1 LPSTA
6 RTMIE
11 RLLRWSYVRRRTV
24 LVAAT
29 VLAAVSALLVAR
41 VSFDANIVKLLPRR
55 GPAVRSF
62 DAYLEH
68 FGTFDH
74 VYVVFEVPPGS
85 RISDGEDLVDRYVEE
100 LRKAPEI
107 ASVDAELF
115 DDVKDWNYLF
125 ERELLL
131 LGRPAAATA
140 LSRLSPNAMADAL
153 SRSRDLLAMS
163 SPEVKAYVQQDPLGL
178 LPLLR
183 DRLAGG
189 RGLVSF
195 DPTQKGYVSGDGRS
209 RLVIAKPVRPPFDA
223 AFCKRLFARLATVE
237 AAARA
242 AAAADSDSSSEAGL
256 PQVTVKVAGGYRI
269 ALEAER
275 VISRELIVNS
285 AGSLV
290 GLLLL
295 VLVVFRSFW
304 VLLYGAVPLL
314 LAAMLTLGL
323 NGLGGSLSP
332 IAGGSSAMLFGLGID
347 GVVLIYLRYL
357 EERAAGFNAED
368 AFGRSAGTASSV
380 VLAYASTAATFFAV
394 LVVDFPSLHDLGLL
408 IGVGILACCGLLLTL
423 LPALVGFTQPS
434 QIRPVT
440 TAWLGRFVERH
451 GRSILVFS
459 VVLTVGL
466 GAAAS
471 RLRLNTSLDRL
482 QAHTAGTEL
491 EREVADRF
499 SLPRDVILALGQGP
513 TLDPL
518 LESAHRLS
526 VAAARD
532 LPSIIISS
540 PDTVLPPAAEQEQV
554 GDLLK
559 QAHLD
564 SAVVAADLERE
575 AAAEGFRPGA
585 LRPFTERLHT
595 MLDPSTRLTYDGLA
609 GHGLSPLVSRYVAP
623 TPQGFLVAV
632 YLYSRNPADLDRL
645 TAVLQSA
652 APSFHLTGVPV
663 VNRELA
669 DRFAPQ
675 FLTGLMVG
683 LLLVAF
689 LAYVVFRNV
698 GNILLAFLPTALGF
712 IWSAGLLAL
721 AGVEIDLFSM
731 FAALTF
737 IGIATDYAVYVI
749 YRHSIEGT
757 RSMRAV
763 LTTTGAGV
771 LVACGTTLIGFGSLI
786 GSSYGPLRSF
796 GITSVATIASCL
808 VSSLLVLPALLQET
822 RR

>member
-1 LPSTA
+1 
-6 RTMIE
+6 MIE
-11 RLLRWSYVRRRTV
+11 RLLRLSYVRRRTV

-29 VLAAVSALLVAR
+29 VLLVVSVLLVAR
-41 VSFDANIVKLLPRR
+41 VSFDANIVRLLPRQ
-55 GPAVRSF
+55 GPAVSSF
-62 DAYLEH
+62 DAYLQH

-85 RISDGEDLVDRYVEE
+85 QISDGEDLVDRYVEE

-107 ASVDAELF
+107 ASVDADLF

-131 LGRPAAATA
+131 LGKPAAATA
-140 LSRLSPNAMADAL
+140 LTRLSPNAMAAAL
-153 SRSRDLLAMS
+153 SRSRDLLAVS

-183 DRLAGG
+183 DRLGGG
-189 RGLVSF
+189 RALVRF
-195 DPTQKGYVSGDGRS
+195 DPTQRGYVSADGRS
-209 RLVIAKPVRPPFDA
+209 RLVIANPVRPPFDT

-242 AAAADSDSSSEAGL
+242 AAAAEGDSSSQTGL
-256 PQVTVKVAGGYRI
+256 PQVNVKVAGGYRI

-275 VISRELIVNS
+275 VISRELIINAAS
-285 AGSLV
+285 SLV

-295 VLVVFRSFW
+295 VLAVFRSFW
-304 VLLYGAVPLL
+304 VLLYGAIPLV
-314 LAAMLTLGL
+314 LAGLLTLGI

-332 IAGGSSAMLFGLGID
+332 VASGSSAMLFGLGVD
-347 GVVLIYLRYL
+347 GVVLLYLRYL
-357 EERAAGFNAED
+357 EERATGFNAED

-380 VLAYASTAATFFAV
+380 MLAYGTTAATFFAL

-408 IGVGILACCGLLLTL
+408 IGVGILACCALLLTL
-423 LPALVGFTQPS
+423 LPALVGFSQPAR
-434 QIRPVT
+434 IRPIT

-459 VVLTVGL
+459 VVLTIGL
-466 GAAAS
+466 GVAAS
-471 RLRLNTSLDRL
+471 RLRLNTSLEKL
-482 QAHTAGTEL
+482 QAHTEGTEL
-491 EREVADRF
+491 ERELADRF
-499 SLPRDVILALGQGP
+499 SLPRDVVLALGEGS

-518 LESAHRLS
+518 LASAHRLS
-526 VAAARD
+526 FAAARD
-532 LPSIIISS
+532 LPSVIVSS
-540 PDTVLPPAAEQEQV
+540 PDTVLPPATEQEQV

-564 SAVVAADLERE
+564 SARVAADLERE
-575 AAAEGFRPGA
+575 AVAAGFRPGA
-585 LRPFTERLHT
+585 LQPFTERLQS
-595 MLDPSTRLTYDGLA
+595 MLDPSTRLTYDGLV
-609 GHGLSPLVSRYVAP
+609 GHGLSPLVSRYVAR

-632 YLYSRNPADLDRL
+632 YLYPRNPADLDRL
-645 TAVLQSA
+645 TALLQST

-675 FLTGLMVG
+675 FLTGFTVG

-689 LAYVVFRNV
+689 LVYVVFRNV
-698 GNILLAFLPTALGF
+698 RDTLLAFLPTALGF
-712 IWSAGLLAL
+712 VWGAGLLAL
-721 AGVEIDLFSM
+721 ADVEIDLFSL
-731 FAALTF
+731 FAAMTF
-737 IGIATDYAVYVI
+737 IGIATDYAIHVI

-757 RSMRAV
+757 RPMRAV
-763 LTTTGAGV
+763 LTATGAGV

-786 GSSYGPLRSF
+786 DSSYGPLRSF
-796 GITSVATIASCL
+796 GITSVTTIASCL
-808 VSSLLVLPALLQET
+808 VASLLVLPALLQET
-822 RR
+822 RRS